1 MPCPDLSPASRQT
14 AGGGM
19 VEACRRLPVRGRLN
33 LRRPRGSWPSGP
45 SSEDAVG
52 SAERGQRLKCGAR
65 EATRRRSDAGSAS
78 HRRVAPHAPFQAFS
92 SSSAFDSTDSLSP
105 SPGSPGPKEAGWGR
119 PGELG
124 RCSGPALGGSEAA
137 GGSRTG
143 DLGPPSPR
151 CRPPVLPVSRVSCWQ
166 LPQGALPPPRDCGP
180 SGACPVRVV
189 PGPAPWP
196 GRGEAAEGREP
207 VPSGP

>member
-1 MPCPDLSPASRQT
+1 M
-14 AGGGM
+14 
-19 VEACRRLPVRGRLN
+19 
-33 LRRPRGSWPSGP
+33 
-45 SSEDAVG
+45 G

-143 DLGPPSPR
+143 DLGPPEPTLPASSPSSFSGVMLAAPTGGAPSAAGLWAIR
-151 CRPPVLPVSRVSCWQ
+151 SLPSSGGPRPCTLARAGRSSRRQGACTFWAMKPVLNSPHTRWSLPGVRCSWALISR
-166 LPQGALPPPRDCGP
+166 
-180 SGACPVRVV
+180 
-189 PGPAPWP
+189 
-196 GRGEAAEGREP
+196 
-207 VPSGP
+207 SGPRKG